1 MPAIALTS
9 LARRRRH
16 ISAHGLFRRI
26 EFSFLN
32 RNLMAPEGR
41 RSICESSTSGMVMQ
55 EVIMKAKPAV
65 VASGR
70 FARST
75 VDKSDSFQGDL
86 TRTAVK
92 HSTAGVVLVALA
104 LAVQSVIAHADTPPK
119 LNMVP
124 TCDAAASY
132 AGLADRDKTSCMTD
146 ENDALAALKKNWSQ
160 YSSPDKTDC
169 VGMVKTGGPPSY
181 VELLSCLEMMKDV
194 AAIHKSQP

>member
-1 MPAIALTS
+1 
-9 LARRRRH
+9 
-16 ISAHGLFRRI
+16 
-26 EFSFLN
+26 
-32 RNLMAPEGR
+32 
-41 RSICESSTSGMVMQ
+41 
-55 EVIMKAKPAV
+55 MKAKPAV

-70 FARST
+70 FARSA

-104 LAVQSVIAHADTPPK
+104 LAVQSVNAHADTPPK

-146 ENDALAALKKNWSQ
+146 ENDALAALKKNWPQ